1 MNTKDYR
8 LYGCHFTKEEYGF
21 IKRKLKKLSNRN
33 SETKITDTQVLLELF
48 KLALKEEKEE
58 KRQEI

>member
-8 LYGCHFTKEEYGF
+8 LYGYHFTKEEYGF

>member
-1 MNTKDYR
+1 MN
-8 LYGCHFTKEEYGF
+8 TKEEYGF

-58 KRQEI
+58 KGQEI